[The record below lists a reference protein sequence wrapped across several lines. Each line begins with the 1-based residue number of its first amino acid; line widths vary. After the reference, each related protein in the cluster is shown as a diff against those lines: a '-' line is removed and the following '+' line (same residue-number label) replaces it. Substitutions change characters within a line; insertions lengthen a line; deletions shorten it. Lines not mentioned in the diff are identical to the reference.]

1 MRAVHFCRTC
11 DFRLPYCVRTDRRY
25 CSQRCRLWGYRH
37 PGSKRP
43 DFSPQGWG
51 HPEPPG
57 RGHPRT
63 LAEALHALGEA
74 RDYAAQLEA
83 AAKAQ
88 QLETRRLRDRLAALR
103 GEAAEA
109 RTKLTA
115 GSEELQAELE
125 KAQRR
130 LAQLEEQA
138 KDATAQAKAHQA
150 QAEVL
155 AVRVKKSDEAAVEQQ
170 VATERLTAELTE
182 LRQADA
188 CRTEETNKL
197 HTAVA
202 ELTKTRDD
210 LQGQAQSAL
219 ARATESDVALQQ
231 ARGELSTLRQSRTR
245 QAEEHAQEVG
255 KLKSQAAALTA
266 QREQLAEQ
274 IKALSTSAEGL
285 RARAERAETTL
296 AQRDEELSVQHRNFV
311 AAEQAH
317 KEVHIVA
324 ESESRSLS
332 AEKSRRL
339 AAEQRVEQLTRELER
354 LARAS
359 RLEEGGHQQLSLF
372 GPREEVLWAELRD
385 VRSHRDAAIAEREL
399 LSARILR
406 LMSPGK
412 YLEHAA
418 AAGYDITKDPLIRLK
433 REEVLVEGQLAA
445 LQASKKKRRRARP
458 YDPAETLDE
467 QAYAAALTFR
477 WKQINHPH
485 KRRKQK
491 PTWVSVGFLLD
502 AESEKYLALLTEE
515 RIEEIERKIRQV
527 GVSSD
532 L

>member
-37 PGSKRP
+37 PGWKRP

-51 HPEPPG
+51 QPEPPG
-57 RGHPRT
+57 RGQPKT
-63 LAEALHALGEA
+63 LAEALHALAEA

-88 QLETRRLRDRLAALR
+88 QLETRRLRDRLAELR
-103 GEAAEA
+103 GEAAAA

-115 GSEELQAELE
+115 GREELQRELE
-125 KAQRR
+125 KAQQR
-130 LAQLEEQA
+130 LALLEEQA
-138 KDATAQAKAHQA
+138 KDATAQAKAHED
-150 QAEVL
+150 QAEAL
-155 AVRVKKSDEAAVEQQ
+155 AARVKKSDEASVEQQ
-170 VATERLTAELTE
+170 AALERLTAELTV

-188 CRTEETNKL
+188 RRTDEISKL
-197 HTAVA
+197 HTAAA
-202 ELTKTRDD
+202 ELTKTSDD
-210 LQGQAQSAL
+210 LRGQMQSAL
-219 ARATESDVALQQ
+219 ARATESETALQQ
-231 ARGELSTLRQSRTR
+231 ARDELSTLRQSRTK

-255 KLKSQAAALTA
+255 KLKSQAAALTTV
-266 QREQLAEQ
+266 RDELAEQ
-274 IKALSTSAEGL
+274 SKALSTRIEGL
-285 RARAERAETTL
+285 LARAEVAERTL
-296 AQRDEELSVQHRNFV
+296 AQRDEELSIQRRNFA

-317 KEVHIVA
+317 KEVHLVA

-332 AEKSRRL
+332 AEKARRL
-339 AAEQRVEQLTRELER
+339 AAEQRVEQLTRELEK

-359 RLEEGGHQQLSLF
+359 RLEEDGQHQLSLF
-372 GPREEVLWAELRD
+372 GAREEVLWAELRE

-445 LQASKKKRRRARP
+445 LQAKRKKRRRARP
-458 YDPAETLDE
+458 YDPTETLDE

-502 AESEKYLALLTEE
+502 SESENYLLILTEE
-515 RIEEIERKIRQV
+515 RIHSMKKKLAEN
-527 GVSSD
+527 